1 MKEKHIQ
8 FLLIT
13 LYFLKYILCNQVQLL
28 PLINHLL
35 LLLLLHHDHLL
46 HGGHILLI
54 LPHGQCNVHAGLIV
68 HAGHMDTQ
76 VFLGGE
82 EGIVQNLS

>member
-1 MKEKHIQ
+1 MQ
-8 FLLIT
+8 FILIT
-13 LYFLKYILCNQVQLL
+13 LYFLEYILCNQVQLL

-35 LLLLLHHDHLL
+35 VLLLLHHDHLL

-54 LPHGQCNVHAGLIV
+54 LPHGHGNVHAGLIV
-68 HAGHMDTQ
+68 HGGHMDTQ
-76 VFLGGE
+76 VFLRGE